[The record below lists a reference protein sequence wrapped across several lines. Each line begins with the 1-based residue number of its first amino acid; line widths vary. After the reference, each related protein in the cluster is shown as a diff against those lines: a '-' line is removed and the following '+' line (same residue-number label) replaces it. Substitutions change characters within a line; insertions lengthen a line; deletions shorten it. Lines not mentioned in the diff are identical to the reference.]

1 LNGNQVFD
9 FTYAFLV
16 QKLGAGLSREVR
28 PTPERGCSDGPLLR
42 LQDAP
47 AEAAFFP
54 LATLRLSLG
63 FRSIIVNK
71 RSLKRIPQGCPSH
84 DCLHIFEKILVALPV
99 CDGVQINFEGAA
111 LWRIIRIA
119 NPQ

>member
-1 LNGNQVFD
+1 M
-9 FTYAFLV
+9 
-16 QKLGAGLSREVR
+16 R

-71 RSLKRIPQGCPSH
+71 RSLKRMPQGLPSL
-84 DCLHIFEKILVALPV
+84 DCFYLFEKCVGSAYVVELK
-99 CDGVQINFEGAA
+99 
-111 LWRIIRIA
+111 
-119 NPQ
+119 